1 MMAYT
6 FNPIERQKQAVLYE
20 FKASLSTIASSEMV
34 KTTNRP
40 CLKKEKKKLP
50 SYENKSNSF
59 IVSQPSTLVSCDDLA
74 FRHRSLPTTP
84 VATY

>member
-1 MMAYT
+1 MLKKKKADMMAYT

-40 CLKKEKKKLP
+40 CLKKEKK
-50 SYENKSNSF
+50 E
-59 IVSQPSTLVSCDDLA
+59 
-74 FRHRSLPTTP
+74 RSSHHMRIEAILS
-84 VATY
+84 

>member
-20 FKASLSTIASSEMV
+20 FKASLGTIQRSEMV
-34 KTTNRP
+34 K
-40 CLKKEKKKLP
+40 KKRKKLP
-50 SYENKSNSF
+50 SYENRSNSF